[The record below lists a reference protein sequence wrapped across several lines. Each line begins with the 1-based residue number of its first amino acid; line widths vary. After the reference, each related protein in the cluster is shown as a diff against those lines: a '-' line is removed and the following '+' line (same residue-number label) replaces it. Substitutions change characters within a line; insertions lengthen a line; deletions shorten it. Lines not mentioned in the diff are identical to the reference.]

1 MEQLLIENRLL
12 KLSTDNKRLEKQIRI
27 AKNIE
32 FADIFNAR
40 K

>member
-1 MEQLLIENRLL
+1 MEQFLIENRLL
-12 KLSTDNKRLEKQIRI
+12 KLSTDNKRPKKQIRI

-32 FADIFNAR
+32 FVDIFYAR